1 MPDGTTP
8 HTTPAPGPILA
19 PSILPKKIRVIG
31 VPLDLGQTRRGV
43 DMGCSAVRVAG
54 LEARLE
60 QLGHKV
66 EDAGN
71 IGVAIAET
79 KASFGASNARY
90 LKEITQTCTK
100 EAELV
105 VQDAGG
111 GEGAAG
117 GGRRPLHR
125 GRARCPGWRNITGAQ
140 NQAAGLLWIDAHSD
154 INTPN
159 SSPSGNVHGMPL
171 AAIMGLWPSELANI
185 FGFSPKVRPENC
197 VLIGVRDID
206 TVEKENIKR
215 AGIEVFTMRDI
226 DERGMRTV
234 MEEALRMAGRGTAG
248 YHVSL
253 DMDWIDPEDAPG
265 VGTPVRGGATYREA
279 HLAMEIIADHGR
291 MVSFEIVEVN
301 PVIDEHN
308 RTADLAVELALSAF
322 GKKIL

>member
-19 PSILPKKIRVIG
+19 PSVLPKKIRVIG
-31 VPLDLGQTRRGV
+31 VPIDLGQTRRGV

-71 IGVAIAET
+71 IGVTIAET
-79 KASFGASNARY
+79 KASFGAANAKY

-105 VQDAGG
+105 VKTLGAGKVPLVVG
-111 GEGAAG
+111 GDHSIAVGTMSGVAEFY
-117 GGRRPLHR
+117 RRH
-125 GRARCPGWRNITGAQ
+125 

-154 INTPN
+154 INTPA

-171 AAIMGLWPSELANI
+171 AAIMGLWPSELADI

-197 VLIGVRDID
+197 VLVGVRDID